1 MNNKSK
7 AIKLAKTITFPAA
20 MATAFYFG
28 GVSFSGSDVG
38 GGGVLTVVA
47 GSVSSALIGVA
58 CAFAIDGAF
67 EFVSKFHSI
76 FKQG

>member
-7 AIKLAKTITFPAA
+7 LIKFAKTITFPVV

-38 GGGVLTVVA
+38 GSGGLTVVA
-47 GSVSSALIGVA
+47 GSVSSALIGA
-58 CAFAIDGAF
+58 TCAFAIDGVF
-67 EFVSKFHSI
+67 EFMSKVHGVL
-76 FKQG
+76 KQS